1 MILTRFETSFE
12 QYLVRI
18 EQDFSQAYEKF
29 PPQILTRNI
38 TEQL

>member
-12 QYLVRI
+12 QYPVRI
-18 EQDFSQAYEKF
+18 KQDFSQVYEKF

-38 TEQL
+38 TE